1 MNITLGFI
9 ANTAVYVVTI
19 VAVLYSTFKDKI
31 KEPFCKRLLAGLG
44 AFFVLA
50 VFGTLLYVH
59 IGKGWLGQ
67 SVMTLMT
74 STCGFFIP
82 YIVLDYNL
90 GQCLFI
96 STVVKCYADDIALL
110 GTVVYY
116 LAKGEMLDSFV
127 DFPVWPVIVVAA
139 VLFPLIMFFFK
150 RLMRPALD
158 CSGFLASWSG
168 IWIVP
173 FLANAMYALY
183 LQPVFTEV
191 TSFPG
196 VKFSFVP
203 FLWVVMS
210 FSSYITLLKALIEQ
224 SKNAVLQEELHIS
237 DTQVTAQQKQLEHLQ
252 EHISETSKARHDMR
266 HLLLAL
272 QGFAAKQ
279 DYKGI
284 QECLNDCLSD
294 IERHVPMI
302 YSHNTAV
309 DSILGHYKYMA
320 ENQQIR
326 VEITARVGE
335 EIGVSDTDM
344 CIILGNLLE
353 NAYEACIR
361 QNEGNRYITVNIS
374 QLGKTLILIIENSY
388 EGAVR
393 KQNGIFLSSKKKMR
407 KGIGITSV
415 IDVTRKYRGIPK
427 FEYDG
432 RRFKVS
438 LLLNGGNAGN

>member
-1 MNITLGFI
+1 MDITLGFI

-19 VAVLYSTFKDKI
+19 VVVLYSTFKDKI
-31 KEPFCKRLLAGLG
+31 KEPFWKRLLAGLG
-44 AFFVLA
+44 AFFALA
-50 VFGTLLYVH
+50 VFGTMLYVR
-59 IGKGWLGQ
+59 IGVDWFGQ
-67 SVMTLMT
+67 SVMTLIT

-82 YIVLDYNL
+82 YIVLDYSL

-96 STVVKCYADDIALL
+96 SAVVKCYADDIALL

-116 LAKGEMLDSFV
+116 LARGETLESYV
-127 DFPVWPVIVVAA
+127 DFPVWPAILVAVV
-139 VLFPLIMFFFK
+139 LLPIIMLFFK

-158 CSGFLASWSG
+158 CSGFLSSWST

-203 FLWVVMS
+203 LLWIVMS

-224 SKNAVLQEELHIS
+224 SKNALLQEELHIS

-252 EHISETSKARHDMR
+252 EHIKTTGKVRHDMR

-272 QGFAAKQ
+272 QGFADKK

-284 QECLNDCLSD
+284 QKCLDDCLQD
-294 IERHVPMI
+294 IERHAPMI

-320 ENQQIR
+320 EDQQITVR
-326 VEITARVGE
+326 ITVSVGE
-335 EIGVSDTDM
+335 ELGVSDTDM

-361 QNEGNRYITVNIS
+361 QKEGKRYISVNIS
-374 QLGKTLILIIENSY
+374 QSGRTLIIIVENSY
-388 EGAVR
+388 EGTVR
-393 KQNGIFLSSKKKMR
+393 KEDGIFLSSKKKMR
-407 KGIGITSV
+407 KGIGIISV
-415 IDVTRKYRGIPK
+415 TDVTKKYRGIPK

-432 RRFKVS
+432 RRFKAS
-438 LLLNGGNAGN
+438 LLLNGGSPGN